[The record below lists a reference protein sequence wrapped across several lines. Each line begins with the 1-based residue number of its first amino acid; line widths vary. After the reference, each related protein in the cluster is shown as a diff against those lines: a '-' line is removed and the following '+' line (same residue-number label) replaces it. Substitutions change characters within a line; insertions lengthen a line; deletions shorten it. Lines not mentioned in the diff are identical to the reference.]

1 MPDVTLLPC
10 KVCGSERAVPVRY
23 EPRFYG
29 PYWRVCC
36 VNCEYNGPA
45 RQTKEEAAAAWN
57 ARVPDPRIAALEAQL
72 ADARDCIDLFNRMIV
87 RAECAWKEQ
96 HPDSEFYPDVPDL
109 IVWLKEQVDT
119 LAARR
124 CETCA
129 HYDERGWCEINA
141 RTYPGNG
148 FCSEWEAA
156 LLPPDDGR
164 CRSCAD
170 APFCN
175 EDHRRDCLTLHP
187 PKEAADA
194 GS

>member
-1 MPDVTLLPC
+1 MADDVTLLPLGGEG
-10 KVCGSERAVPVRY
+10 KALQASFEAYRDAVH
-23 EPRFYG
+23 
-29 PYWRVCC
+29 
-36 VNCEYNGPA
+36 A
-45 RQTKEEAAAAWN
+45 
-57 ARVPDPRIAALEAQL
+57 RIADLEAQL
-72 ADARDCIDLFNRMIV
+72 ADARDWSSTLADAADDL
-87 RAECAWKEQ
+87 RAELREAER
-96 HPDSEFYPDVPDL
+96 E
-109 IVWLKEQVDT
+109 
-119 LAARR
+119 LAAIKARR
-124 CETCA
+124 CETCRFR
-129 HYDERGWCEINA
+129 DERGWCEVNA
-141 RTYPGNG
+141 RTYPSDG